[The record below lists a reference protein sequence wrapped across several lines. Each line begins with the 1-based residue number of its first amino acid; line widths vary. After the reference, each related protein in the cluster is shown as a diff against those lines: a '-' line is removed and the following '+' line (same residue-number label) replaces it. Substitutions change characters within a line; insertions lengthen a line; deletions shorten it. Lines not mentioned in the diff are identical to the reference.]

1 MTSTR
6 VSAPCFL
13 CAGKG
18 VRGAVLL
25 QTEGRMGFLLLVS
38 VRTGDVAL
46 GHPKAGG
53 RERLGEAAW
62 PGVAMRQLYYF
73 VYNLTAPYA

>member
-1 MTSTR
+1 MPEKVCGERCCSKQR
-6 VSAPCFL
+6 A
-13 CAGKG
+13 
-18 VRGAVLL
+18 
-25 QTEGRMGFLLLVS
+25 EWGFLLLVS
-38 VRTGDVAL
+38 VRTGDVVL

-73 VYNLTAPYA
+73 VYNLTVPYA